1 MHPWIKPAAR
11 WSAAAAALGAA
22 AFDAAAT
29 GSAAAAPAAVAVAAL
44 AAGPGRRGRAPA
56 VALTAAVSLAVTAG
70 FGAAASNRAA
80 AWWLLETA
88 AVLCLIAAGSRTA
101 RTRFDGAALALAV
114 AAAGLSPLR
123 LGLRMDP
130 PSDAAELAVL
140 ALLWAAAGAAAAAA
154 GRWLHRLRRDRE
166 RAVAEARRSQRL
178 SLARDLH
185 DYVAHDVTGIVVQ
198 AQAAQVVGERDPAQA
213 LAALE
218 RIESAGLQAL
228 ASLDRT
234 VLLLREHEAL
244 LRDPGGGFADIVVLA
259 RRFEEGGGARTS
271 VDIDAAAAG
280 LPVTE
285 AVGALAHRI
294 VTEALTN
301 VRRHAPEAADVRVRL
316 RGLAGALAV
325 EVANDVPAERPG
337 GRPGGGLGLR
347 QLAGSVREAGGTFD
361 AGPAGPEGWRLS
373 AVLPL

>member
-1 MHPWIKPAAR
+1 MHQWIKPVAR
-11 WSAAAAALGAA
+11 WAAAAAALGAA
-22 AFDAAAT
+22 ALDAFAT

-44 AAGPGRRGRAPA
+44 VAGRGRAPA
-56 VALTAAVSLAVTAG
+56 LVLTAAVSLAVTAG
-70 FGAAASNRAA
+70 YGASASNRAA
-80 AWWLLETA
+80 AWWFLETA
-88 AVLCLIAAGSRTA
+88 MVLALVFAGSRAA
-101 RTRFDGAALALAV
+101 RTRFAGVALALAIV
-114 AAAGLSPLR
+114 AVGLSPLR

-130 PSDAAELAVL
+130 PSDATELVVL
-140 ALLWAAAGAAAAAA
+140 ALLWTAAGVAAAAA
-154 GRWLHRLRRDRE
+154 GRWLRRLRRERE
-166 RAVAEARRSQRL
+166 RAVTEARRSQRL

-213 LAALE
+213 LAALA

-228 ASLDRT
+228 SSLDRT
-234 VLLLREHEAL
+234 VLLLREHDAL
-244 LRDPGGGFADIVVLA
+244 LRDPGSGFADIVVLA
-259 RRFEEGGGARTS
+259 ERFEETGGARTS
-271 VDIDAAAAG
+271 VDIDAEAAG

-285 AVGALAHRI
+285 EVGALAHRI

-301 VRRHAPEAADVRVRL
+301 VRRHAPEAADVRIRL
-316 RGLAGALAV
+316 RGRAAALAV

-337 GRPGGGLGLR
+337 GRPGGGRGLR

-361 AGPAGPEGWRLS
+361 AGPAGPGGWRLS